1 MGLLSVIPKKEKDTS
16 LLENLRPISLLNV
29 DYKILTKV
37 IAKRLENLLPKII
50 NPDQTRYVKG
60 HYIGENVR
68 LIQDIMFYTKRMNSP
83 GIAIFLDFRKA
94 FDSIEWEYLKAA
106 LKAFNFGPNLLN
118 WIDVLYNEASSCVI
132 NNGHSSSFFRL
143 QRGVRQGCPL
153 SGLLFIIGI
162 ELFVRAL
169 KNDVETKEIKITQYA
184 NDTTVFVKDEE
195 SVEQLLG
202 LLDEF
207 KSISGQEINTSK
219 TEAMWLGCWIDKIRT
234 PFNFKWPKEPI
245 CALGI
250 YFSYNTEHAN
260 KLNFEEKISNLE
272 KTLNGWKRRKLT
284 LLGRINIVKTLG
296 LSKLIYNASV
306 LPIPKHFVR
315 EINKISFNFIWEG
328 KPAKVKR
335 STIIGEK
342 KCSGLKKLDFEVMH
356 KALRVAWVERLK
368 THSSAS
374 WKIIRELGVKH
385 YGGLTFLIKCHY
397 DFKMLSLDNLPNF
410 YHTLLAY
417 LQDLNSIITADDNVL
432 EKIIWNNQNIVINGK
447 SIFYSS
453 WFNKDI
459 ISIRSLMTEYNQ
471 FLSLSELRQKFNL
484 EIPFT
489 LYYGLVFT
497 IPKEWKSSLKNTLP
511 RGNDI
516 VEKAICSTK
525 PLTTRAT
532 YSAFLSKMA
541 TLPNL

>member
-1 MGLLSVIPKKEKDTS
+1 MIASFNYAFHSGTLSISQKRGIISLIPKKDKDTS

-37 IAKRLENLLPKII
+37 IAKRLEKLLPKII
-50 NPDQTRYVKG
+50 NPDQTGYVKG
-60 HYIGENVR
+60 RYIGENVR

-162 ELFVRAL
+162 ELFARAL
-169 KNDVETKEIKITQYA
+169 KNEQSIKGVNVETKEIKITQYA
-184 NDTTVFVKDEE
+184 DDTTVFVKDEE
-195 SVEQLLG
+195 SVEQLLR

-207 KSISGQEINTSK
+207 KSISGLEINTSK
-219 TEAMWLGCWIDKIRT
+219 TEAMWLGCWRDKIRT

-260 KLNFEEKISNLE
+260 KLNFEEKINNLE

-296 LSKLIYNASV
+296 LS
-306 LPIPKHFVR
+306 
-315 EINKISFNFIWEG
+315 
-328 KPAKVKR
+328 
-335 STIIGEK
+335 
-342 KCSGLKKLDFEVMH
+342 
-356 KALRVAWVERLK
+356 
-368 THSSAS
+368 
-374 WKIIRELGVKH
+374 
-385 YGGLTFLIKCHY
+385 
-397 DFKMLSLDNLPNF
+397 
-410 YHTLLAY
+410 
-417 LQDLNSIITADDNVL
+417 
-432 EKIIWNNQNIVINGK
+432 
-447 SIFYSS
+447 
-453 WFNKDI
+453 
-459 ISIRSLMTEYNQ
+459 
-471 FLSLSELRQKFNL
+471 
-484 EIPFT
+484 
-489 LYYGLVFT
+489 
-497 IPKEWKSSLKNTLP
+497 
-511 RGNDI
+511 
-516 VEKAICSTK
+516 
-525 PLTTRAT
+525 
-532 YSAFLSKMA
+532 
-541 TLPNL
+541 